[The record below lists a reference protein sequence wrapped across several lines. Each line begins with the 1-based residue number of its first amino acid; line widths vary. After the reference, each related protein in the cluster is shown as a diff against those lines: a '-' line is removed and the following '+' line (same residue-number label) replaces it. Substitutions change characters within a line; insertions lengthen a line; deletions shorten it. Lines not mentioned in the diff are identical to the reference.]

1 MRTIKFRGYNP
12 KNKKWIYGHYLVN
25 RGQHF
30 IVQDEIATTWED
42 YEVEP
47 ETIGQYIGLN
57 DKNGTEIYEGDI
69 VRVTYPPMRG
79 RKVTSKEYTVAWSE
93 QSGMFTPMGLYNADN
108 AELEVVG
115 NIYKEEKDV
124 KSNQPENP

>member
-47 ETIGQYIGLN
+47 ETIGQYTGLN
-57 DKNGTEIYEGDI
+57 DKNSTEIYEGDI
-69 VRVTYPPMRG
+69 IRVTYPPMRR
-79 RKVTSKEYTVAWSE
+79 RKVTSKEYTVA
-93 QSGMFTPMGLYNADN
+93 SGMFTPMGLYNADN
-108 AELEVVG
+108 EELEVVG
-115 NIYKEEKDV
+115 NIHERKE
-124 KSNQPENP
+124 

>member
-12 KNKKWIYGHYLVN
+12 KNKKWIYGRYFKN

-30 IVQDEIATTWED
+30 IVQDELAPPQATRED
-42 YEVEP
+42 YEVES

-69 VRVTYPPMRG
+69 MKRPD
-79 RKVTSKEYTVAWSE
+79 SE
-93 QSGMFTPMGLYNADN
+93 QKGFIMWHERLCHFQLTWANMPITAADIWCIIN
-108 AELEVVG
+108 EGFEVVG
-115 NIYKEEKDV
+115 NVYKKE
-124 KSNQPENP
+124 SI

>member
-12 KNKKWIYGHYLVN
+12 KNKKWIYGHYFMN
-25 RGQHF
+25 RGAHF
-30 IVQDEIATTWED
+30 IVQDGAAPPQATWED

-69 VRVTYPPMRG
+69 MRHPD
-79 RKVTSKEYTVAWSE
+79 SE
-93 QSGMFTPMGLYNADN
+93 QEGVIMWHIHLCHFQCTWSNMPTTAGDIWYITSNGY
-108 AELEVVG
+108 EVVG
-115 NIYKEEKDV
+115 NVYKKE
-124 KSNQPENP
+124 SI

>member
-12 KNKKWIYGHYLVN
+12 KNKKWIYGHYFMN
-25 RGQHF
+25 RHQHF
-30 IVQDEIATTWED
+30 IVGNELAPPQATWED

-69 VRVTYPPMRG
+69 ARVTYPPMRG

-115 NIYKEEKDV
+115 NIHERKE
-124 KSNQPENP
+124 